1 MRRVAGVAPL
11 AVALLIATGA
21 VALLAYSSSLNP
33 IDVIMG
39 RGAVVV
45 VPDFDGRARPRAVT
59 EAEEAGLEP
68 RTEEGYSLT
77 APRGT
82 VIDQAPDAGTKVRE
96 GDRVTLTI
104 SRGALRIDM
113 PDTVGRPLDEVLPPL
128 EDAGIPIEV
137 IEVASEEVAEGI
149 VISQFPAPGVVVTGE
164 DDVRFEVSAG
174 ADERPVPEIVG
185 LTTDGAGFELGVA
198 GLTVGEMS
206 PTADPQVPIG
216 AVVSATPAPGTVVAK
231 DTPVS
236 LVYSIGPPLTLVPD
250 VVNRTATDAAAALS
264 ALGFDVIRAGRL
276 VATDAAG
283 GGAGAVFQQFPPAGT
298 ELQPGRPV
306 TIVVGRLGP
315 EPPPT
320 TTTAV
325 PTTTVPTTTT
335 TADD

>member
-11 AVALLIATGA
+11 IISLLFATGA
-21 VALLAYSSSLNP
+21 VVLLAYSSSLNP
-33 IDVIMG
+33 IDAILG
-39 RGAVVV
+39 RGAVVT
-45 VPDFDGRARPRAVT
+45 VPDFDGRARPRAVA
-59 EAEEAGLEP
+59 EAEDAGLVP
-68 RTEEGYSLT
+68 RTDEGYSLT

-82 VIDQAPDAGTKVRE
+82 VIAQSPDAGTRVRE
-96 GDRVTLTI
+96 GDEVSLTI
-104 SRGALRIDM
+104 SKGALRVDM

-128 EDAGIPIEV
+128 EDAGIPVEV
-137 IEVASEEVAEGI
+137 VEVANEEVAAGL
-149 VISQFPAPGVVVTGE
+149 VVSQFPAPGIVVTG
-164 DDVRFEVSAG
+164 DDEVRLEVSAG

-198 GLTVGEMS
+198 GLAVGEMT
-206 PTADPQVPIG
+206 PTADPEVPIG
-216 AVVSATPAPGTVVAK
+216 AVVSVSPVAGTVVAK

-236 LVYSIGPPLTLVPD
+236 LVYSIGPPLVAVPD

-276 VATDAAG
+276 VASDAPG
-283 GGAGAVFQQFPPAGT
+283 GGVGAVFQQFPPAGT
-298 ELQPGRPV
+298 DLQPGRPV
-306 TIVVGRLGP
+306 TIVVGRIGP

-320 TTTAV
+320 TTTTI